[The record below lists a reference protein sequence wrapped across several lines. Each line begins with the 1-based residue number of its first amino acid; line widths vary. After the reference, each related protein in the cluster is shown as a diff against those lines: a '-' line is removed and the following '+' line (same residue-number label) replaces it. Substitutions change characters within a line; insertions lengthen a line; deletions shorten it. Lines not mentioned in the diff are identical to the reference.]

1 MLCTIFTGGPA
12 LFPVTCSVTPTLHVQ
27 LQVELPHQL
36 LCSLLH
42 DIKHIPDAVTLLQ
55 ALLMT
60 FEFISE
66 VFDNQ
71 PF

>member
-1 MLCTIFTGGPA
+1 M
-12 LFPVTCSVTPTLHVQ
+12 TPTLHVQ

>member
-1 MLCTIFTGGPA
+1 MLTGDPA
-12 LFPVTCSVTPTLHVQ
+12 FFPVTCSRTPTLHVQ
-27 LQVELPHQL
+27 LHGELPHQL

-42 DIKHIPDAVTLLQ
+42 DIKHIPDAMTLLQ

>member
-1 MLCTIFTGGPA
+1 M
-12 LFPVTCSVTPTLHVQ
+12 TPTLHVQ
-27 LQVELPHQL
+27 SHFELPHQL
-36 LCSLLH
+36 LCLLLH
-42 DIKHIPDAVTLLQ
+42 DIKHVPDAVTLVQ